1 MVYYVLGTIQ
11 TLFKYE
17 LSLTAE
23 TNVVHIFQMKRLR
36 FREVYF

>member
-1 MVYYVLGTIQ
+1 MVYYVIGTIQ

-23 TNVVHIFQMKRLR
+23 TNVHIFQMKRLR
-36 FREVYF
+36 FREIYF